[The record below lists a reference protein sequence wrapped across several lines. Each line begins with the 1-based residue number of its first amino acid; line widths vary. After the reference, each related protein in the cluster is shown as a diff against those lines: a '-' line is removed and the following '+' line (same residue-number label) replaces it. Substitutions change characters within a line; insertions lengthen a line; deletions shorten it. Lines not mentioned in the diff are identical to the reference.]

1 MRNLF
6 VLALIVASYFGS
18 AQDKPAFASS
28 TLSLPVSNLQKS
40 IDWYQQLLG
49 EVEGFSPAE
58 GVYEFQLNEST
69 WLQFF
74 EGEPSNGA
82 ILRLEVEVIKDHH
95 DRLVKLGLSPSPVE
109 LVPNVV
115 SYFDFKDPDG
125 NLLSF
130 YMLETP

>member
-6 VLALIVASYFGS
+6 VLALIVASYNGS
-18 AQDKPAFASS
+18 AQGKPAFASS
-28 TLSLPVSNLQKS
+28 TLSFPVSDLKQS

-58 GVYEFQLNEST
+58 GVFEFQLNEST
-69 WLQFF
+69 WLQLF
-74 EGEPSNGA
+74 EGEPSSGA
-82 ILRLEVEVIKDHH
+82 ILRLEVKDIQDHH
-95 DRLVKLGLSPSPVE
+95 SRLVKLGISPGPVDM
-109 LVPNVV
+109 VPNVV